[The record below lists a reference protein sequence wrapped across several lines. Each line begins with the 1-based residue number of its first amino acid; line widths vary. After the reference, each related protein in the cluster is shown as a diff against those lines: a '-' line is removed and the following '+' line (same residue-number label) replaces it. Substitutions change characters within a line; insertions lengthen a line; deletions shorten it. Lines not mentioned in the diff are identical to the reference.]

1 VWTLPSDS
9 GSFGGSAALLTDM
22 WAEVLGVD
30 VRVEGIDW
38 ESFYEEVDAG
48 RYGQILEDGW
58 CADYPDPEDFLD
70 LLFHSGSSLNHANY
84 SNPEFDD
91 LVESAQT
98 EPDVQRRMQLYQ
110 QAEQLLLSDSPAIFL
125 THPGPSYAVWKPYVY
140 GYVPSPIGVPQHYR
154 MWVER

>member
-1 VWTLPSDS
+1 MWTLPSDS

-58 CADYPDPEDFLD
+58 CADYPDPEDFRD

-140 GYVPSPIGVPQHYR
+140 GYIPSPIGVPQHYR